1 MKTWLR
7 LTLVVVSVGGS
18 FAGVIGVANLLF
30 SLGGHQP
37 LYVAMV
43 AFSNHDTQS
52 NHDWVGELFLFGAS
66 QSCLSSCRTTCSQ
79 EVAPVAVCQ
88 APAAMA
94 RNQAIS
100 AGAAMHQVLGLVQLT
115 VRTSCFPWAKP

>member
-7 LTLVVVSVGGS
+7 LTLVVVSVGGG

-43 AFSNHDTQS
+43 ASIFILYAFVIAGGLVFVYDPRRKQLLQIARSCSKFH
-52 NHDWVGELFLFGAS
+52 GYRL
-66 QSCLSSCRTTCSQ
+66 QSCCTTL
-79 EVAPVAVCQ
+79 PV
-88 APAAMA
+88 
-94 RNQAIS
+94 R
-100 AGAAMHQVLGLVQLT
+100 HT
-115 VRTSCFPWAKP
+115 R